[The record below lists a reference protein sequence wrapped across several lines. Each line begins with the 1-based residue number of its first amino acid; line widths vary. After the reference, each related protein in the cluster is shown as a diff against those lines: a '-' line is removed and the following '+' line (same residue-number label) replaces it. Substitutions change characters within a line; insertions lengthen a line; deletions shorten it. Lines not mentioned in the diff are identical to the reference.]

1 TEPDVPESL
10 AVKPNPKAAQN
21 KSVQNKKA
29 APAAKTNS
37 ITKFYDEYKEA
48 VTQSG
53 ATYEKAQ
60 AGTKYDIGGG
70 ALLTVLAPSEPIFT
84 KDQMKSGGNLP
95 NANSI
100 VVRLDYGDFS
110 MLLPG
115 DAEEQTEH
123 RMLTK
128 DLDLKV
134 KVFKVGHHGSK
145 YATTQDFLDRVKPA
159 V

>member
-1 TEPDVPESL
+1 DNGAEPDVPESL
-10 AVKPNPKAAQN
+10 AVKPNPKAAPTKGAAKNNQP
-21 KSVQNKKA
+21 A
-29 APAAKTNS
+29 APAAKANS
-37 ITKFYDEYKEA
+37 ITKFYVEYKDA

-70 ALLTVLAPSEPIFT
+70 ARLTVLAPTEPLFT
-84 KDQMKSGGNLP
+84 RDQMKTGGNLP

-100 VVRLDYGDFS
+100 VMRLDYGDFS
-110 MLLPG
+110 MLLMG

-128 DLDLKV
+128 DVNLRAKIL
-134 KVFKVGHHGSK
+134 KVGHHGSK
-145 YATTQDFLDRVKPA
+145 YA
-159 V
+159 